1 MLSELNSG
9 KGKPTYQVYSQLSS
23 CCKYKSGSIDTILE
37 HALQKKLLL
46 SVISGEIKSSIVSKR
61 ERTLSKVK
69 E

>member
-37 HALQKKLLL
+37 HPLQKNI
-46 SVISGEIKSSIVSKR
+46 VAISDFR
-61 ERTLSKVK
+61 RD
-69 E
+69 